1 MMIGKITPV
10 SLPFDPTE
18 DRLIRSRQNKL
29 ARDIDIIRQK
39 IRNNILSASEGNM
52 RIQFKKAEIDQLQ
65 RYRGSKRNPTGAL
78 SPSPKSAGLFATK
91 KSRKPAKK
99 YNATDSDRVGKGTEP
114 TGMFRVDDLTYNRAN
129 PEVRSTT
136 WAEDDR
142 AGMTSKNNQRS
153 SGSKPP
159 TVNDK
164 SSLNQRGYSPN
175 NYYSRFVKNY
185 VTQSG
190 KSPSEKLRDAM
201 KADAERLWRNNKA
214 LPKLVVKKKNV
225 RDNPHSF
232 DYGTKYSTG
241 EKALSFNAAKQYKGR
256 YYGPG
261 YNKKKTKK
269 LFGKTVTVAPA
280 TPSTSKKK
288 KWDAWN
294 KANNIS
300 GFAGMPDFLIQQ
312 QARARRDTALM
323 RKRMGSRLKIDN
335 PNMTTLHRS
344 QDSPRQVMRPNEPVS
359 NLAGGLTKT
368 RNSMQRLLK

>member
-1 MMIGKITPV
+1 
-10 SLPFDPTE
+10 
-18 DRLIRSRQNKL
+18 
-29 ARDIDIIRQK
+29 
-39 IRNNILSASEGNM
+39 
-52 RIQFKKAEIDQLQ
+52 
-65 RYRGSKRNPTGAL
+65 
-78 SPSPKSAGLFATK
+78 
-91 KSRKPAKK
+91 
-99 YNATDSDRVGKGTEP
+99 
-114 TGMFRVDDLTYNRAN
+114 
-129 PEVRSTT
+129 
-136 WAEDDR
+136 
-142 AGMTSKNNQRS
+142 
-153 SGSKPP
+153 
-159 TVNDK
+159 
-164 SSLNQRGYSPN
+164 
-175 NYYSRFVKNY
+175 
-185 VTQSG
+185 
-190 KSPSEKLRDAM
+190 M